1 MTPPL
6 TEVLR
11 DAILMMQALHGV
23 GYLHINF
30 SCIYSTGMTEELQ
43 EAQVKRWKF
52 NFWRFSFVLRLVLT
66 IRVCLPGNRYVRM
79 EDDVYR
85 NHCNYSYSV

>member
-1 MTPPL
+1 MQYHLPNVYAKCMLLGTSSGRWTTGAHFLVALWTMTPPL

-30 SCIYSTGMTEELQ
+30 SCIYSTGMTEELTGSSG
-43 EAQVKRWKF
+43 ETLEV
-52 NFWRFSFVLRLVLT
+52 
-66 IRVCLPGNRYVRM
+66 
-79 EDDVYR
+79 
-85 NHCNYSYSV
+85 